1 MKKYLFVVGIILILV
16 GAGWFISTRSKQS
29 DSASKVEI
37 NDKGIN
43 ISQNGKNLTAEYI
56 TDTSKL
62 DLGISVYP
70 KAELLQG
77 RDAPANINL
86 NGVKATAATYKTDD
100 NREKVEQYFKTQI
113 GSEAI
118 VAEGINNSSTYRV
131 IKSKTNAGPWVNVW
145 NEGDTIYFTVVKPL
159 S

>member
-1 MKKYLFVVGIILILV
+1 MKKYLFVFGIILALV

-37 NDKGIN
+37 TDKGIN
-43 ISQNGKNLTAEYI
+43 ISQNGKNLKTQYI
-56 TDTSKL
+56 TDTSNL

-70 KAELLQG
+70 NAELLQG
-77 RDAPANINL
+77 NDAPANIDI

-100 NREKVEQYFKTQI
+100 SRQKVEQYFKNQI
-113 GSEAI
+113 GSDAI
-118 VAEGINNSSTYRV
+118 VAEGINNSTINRV
-131 IKSKTNAGPWVNVW
+131 IKSKTNTGSYVNVW
-145 NEGDTIYFTVVKPL
+145 NEGDTIYFTVIKPL